1 MALSMRLER
10 LGALRD
16 RETAVTDLMLL
27 TAILCPPTRR
37 CQNAAPLLEP
47 ADP

>member
-27 TAILCPPTRR
+27 TADIAPSDSPLPETPPHS
-37 CQNAAPLLEP
+37 
-47 ADP
+47 